1 MADFQLF
8 FKDLLVAVVIMTDG
22 SINPDNVITKVVTL
36 STCYLL
42 CNSHHL
48 KTMHREAARRVKL
61 QNENWNREQNLN
73 GKRINSGCV
82 TESVTAPGL
91 LFQPRGGPG
100 TELSRILTMYL
111 QRRMPLSELSR
122 ESV

>member
-1 MADFQLF
+1 
-8 FKDLLVAVVIMTDG
+8 
-22 SINPDNVITKVVTL
+22 
-36 STCYLL
+36 
-42 CNSHHL
+42 
-48 KTMHREAARRVKL
+48 MHREAARRVKL

-111 QRRMPLSELSR
+111 QRRMPLSELSPGNS
-122 ESV
+122 ESAGGKGPRAAPWQQMKKECRI